1 MLAMQLDTVLVV
13 GYSSARIL
21 GYKKYGKKA
30 LVLARFLPIVRTFA
44 PIVAG
49 IDTMHYRT
57 FMTYNLIG
65 GLIWTVGVTLLG
77 YFLGQLTPDVDKYLL
92 PIVIVIVVI
101 SIVPSI

>member
-1 MLAMQLDTVLVV
+1 M
-13 GYSSARIL
+13 
-21 GYKKYGKKA
+21 
-30 LVLARFLPIVRTFA
+30 RTFA
-44 PIVAG
+44 PIVVG
-49 IDTMHYRT
+49 IGTMHYRT

-77 YFLGQLTPDVDKYLL
+77 YFLGQPIPDVDKYLL